1 MPILSVYLGSTVISA
16 GLIYSPDE
24 ASLNATAK
32 NTFATLPY
40 PVLQSF
46 TKQEK
51 NQFVSTFLQQL
62 VADVD
67 PTLKFSDINKYY
79 ASVVDRPDF
88 LGDSTTTL
96 DKLYMGDTAHIFCA
110 NSFYMHT
117 GKSIY
122 ATPYPRFTTDIYNE
136 DEKVNVLANFEAY
149 PFNFPSDE
157 FSQGLFD
164 DAIIYLQNTL
174 SPKTLNPKN
183 QKNKK
188 EYYKKT
194 KQLTFT
200 GDRFT
205 KYQMFPDGTYFLITS
220 LLEDFGIFNIQIDTQ
235 NISTHKLNYEKN
247 FTTVAQNPALDFANS
262 NEAIINAG
270 TFIKFTGE
278 AECLFQSQVGAQ
290 QLFQLQQNQV
300 HIVPLALGE
309 KAKITIKGS
318 GFDTVDA
325 TVEGGE
331 LGVVFMNFEK
341 DAGLFAGMQASF
353 AKEIKSAVRENLAR
367 F

>member
-32 NTFATLPY
+32 TTFATLPY

-51 NQFVSTFLQQL
+51 NQFISTFLQQL
-62 VADVD
+62 VAEID
-67 PTLKFSDINKYY
+67 PTVKFSDINKYY
-79 ASVVDRPDF
+79 ASVVDRPDY
-88 LGDSTTTL
+88 LDAPATTL
-96 DKLYMGDTAHIFCA
+96 DKLYIGDTAHIFCA
-110 NSFYMHT
+110 NSYYMHT

-174 SPKTLNPKN
+174 SPQTLDSKI
-183 QKNKK
+183 QKSKK
-188 EYYKKT
+188 EHFKKT
-194 KQLTFT
+194 KYLTFT

-205 KYQMFPDGTYFLITS
+205 KYHMFPDGTYFLITS

-247 FTTVAQNPALDFANS
+247 FTTLSQNPALDFASSS
-262 NEAIINAG
+262 NAVIKAG
-270 TFIKFTGE
+270 TFIKFSG
-278 AECLFQSQVGAQ
+278 AVDCLFQSQVGAQ

-318 GFDTVDA
+318 GIDTVDA
-325 TVEGGE
+325 NVEGGE
-331 LGVVFMNFEK
+331 LGVVFMNFDK
-341 DAGLFAGMQASF
+341 DSDLFAGMQASF